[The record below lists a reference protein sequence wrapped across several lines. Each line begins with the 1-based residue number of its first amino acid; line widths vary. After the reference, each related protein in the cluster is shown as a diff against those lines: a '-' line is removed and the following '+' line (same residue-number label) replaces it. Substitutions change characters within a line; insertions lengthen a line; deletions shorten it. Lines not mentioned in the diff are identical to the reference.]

1 VRRQAAGRETFPE
14 FRRGR
19 VFIGIEEWDIR
30 AFLFRL
36 FVLRRRGE
44 GYSFGR
50 RQPCFYRFD

>member
-19 VFIGIEEWDIR
+19 VFIGTEEWDVR

-44 GYSFGR
+44 SYSFGR
-50 RQPCFYRFD
+50 R